1 MSPNQLVAFPASLAE
16 RCSHFEKFYL
26 NRHSG
31 RRLTWQA
38 NLGTADVKT
47 HFKTRSHEL
56 NVSTMALIVL
66 LMFEE
71 LGEDE
76 ELEYEVRLP
85 FAGSPTASSFDLTL
99 AHCLSSGYLCSDPD
113 PSRRPC
119 QNAPVSR
126 LRQVPCPF

>member
-1 MSPNQLVAFPASLAE
+1 MQLPPFELAVTVLTATFWPGVSPNQLVTFPASLAE

-47 HFKTRSHEL
+47 RFKTRSHEL

-76 ELEYEVRLP
+76 ELEYEVRL
-85 FAGSPTASSFDLTL
+85 ALL
-99 AHCLSSGYLCSDPD
+99 ARP
-113 PSRRPC
+113 PRR
-119 QNAPVSR
+119 V
-126 LRQVPCPF
+126 LI